1 MLNVVLFLGLLI
13 FTTFECLIFAP
24 NGLGVVKGTCT
35 TARAHYGVLSSYIG
49 SVATALNHPSPE
61 KMKFVLSGRE
71 A

>member
-49 SVATALNHPSPE
+49 SVATALNHPSP
-61 KMKFVLSGRE
+61 KK
-71 A
+71 